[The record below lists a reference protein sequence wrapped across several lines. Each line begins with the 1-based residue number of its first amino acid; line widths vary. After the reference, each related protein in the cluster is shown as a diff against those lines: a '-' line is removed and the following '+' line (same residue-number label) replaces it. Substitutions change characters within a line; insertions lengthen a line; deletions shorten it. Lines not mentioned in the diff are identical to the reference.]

1 MADTSAAKGFFKAAL
16 NVFVETDD
24 DKASPAATA
33 PVTARPSTTS
43 APVSVSVVDP
53 DMVATLQKVIDSRKT
68 PYTALLEASQKL
80 ASVIPDETQRLKAA
94 FVTVSGDRSLS
105 DIVKAIDVHVS
116 DLEGQVM
123 RFRQTTAAQISTK
136 VGAKRAQ
143 ATSFSTEIESNKGEI
158 DRLNARNND
167 LASQVQ
173 TLTAQADA
181 DEQEIGAVE
190 TRFEAAVTFLTNNL
204 TATKQ
209 HLSSVL
215 S

>member
-16 NVFVETDD
+16 NVFVETDE
-24 DKASPAATA
+24 DKAQPAATA
-33 PVTARPSTTS
+33 SVTARPSTTS
-43 APVSVSVVDP
+43 APVSAVDP
-53 DMVATLQKVIDSRKT
+53 DMIASLQKVIDSRKT

-94 FVTVSGDRSLS
+94 FVTVSGDRSLG
-105 DIVKAIDVHVS
+105 DIVKAIDIHVS

-173 TLTAQADA
+173 TLTVQADA
-181 DEQEIGAVE
+181 DEQEIGAVQA
-190 TRFEAAVTFLTNNL
+190 RFETAVTFLTNNL

>member
-1 MADTSAAKGFFKAAL
+1 MADTSAARGFFKAAL

-24 DKASPAATA
+24 DKATPTAATA

-43 APVSVSVVDP
+43 APVSAVDP

-94 FVTVSGDRSLS
+94 FVTVSGDRSLG

-143 ATSFSTEIESNKGEI
+143 VETFTAEAERNKTEI
-158 DRLNARNND
+158 DRLTARNVEIGT
-167 LASQVQ
+167 QVQ